1 MRIVLG
7 YDGSPVA
14 RVALERAAEL
24 AANGGEVVVVSAL
37 PTEAPLL
44 RPGIPFDEDDV
55 AEQRRELDEAGA
67 YLRGRGLEPT
77 LLDPVGDPAETLCE
91 VARERAADV
100 IVVGSHGRGAAARA
114 LLGSVSS
121 RVVHRA
127 PCDVLV
133 VRLPGSGS

>member
-7 YDGSPVA
+7 FDGSPVA
-14 RVALERAAEL
+14 RLALERAASL
-24 AANGGEVVVVSAL
+24 AGPGGHVAVVSAL
-37 PTEAPLL
+37 PTESPFL
-44 RPGIPFDEDDV
+44 RPGIPFDEEDV
-55 AEQRRELDEAGA
+55 AEQRRELDGAGA
-67 YLRGRGLEPT
+67 LLRERGVEHS

-91 VARERAADV
+91 VARERVADL

-121 RVVHRA
+121 SVVHHA

-133 VRLPGSGS
+133 VRLPG

>member
-14 RVALERAAEL
+14 RLALERAAGL
-24 AANGGEVVVVSAL
+24 AGQGGEVIVVSAL

-44 RPGIPFDEDDV
+44 RPGIPFDEEDV
-55 AEQRRELDEAGA
+55 AEQRRELAEAGGL
-67 YLRGRGLEPT
+67 LRERGLEPV

-91 VARERAADV
+91 VARERGADA

-121 RVVHRA
+121 SVVRHA

-133 VRLPGSGS
+133 VRLPGTSR